1 MLVVSLAWAEMVA
14 VVTVRHSK
22 SQRNEKMFRRWRAK
36 ATKDCFEKT
45 LAAQACE
52 PGTQGP
58 EGKRFK
64 F

>member
-1 MLVVSLAWAEMVA
+1 MVA